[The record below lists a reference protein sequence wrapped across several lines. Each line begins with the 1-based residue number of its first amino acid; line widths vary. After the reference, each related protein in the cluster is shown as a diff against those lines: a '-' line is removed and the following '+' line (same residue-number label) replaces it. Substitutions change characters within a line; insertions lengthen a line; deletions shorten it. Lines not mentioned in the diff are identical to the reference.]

1 MEVAAAEEPGTAAYP
16 VTSSSFCEVCRVP
29 SAIALYASIVC
40 IGAGIFS
47 AIERPAE
54 LIRRSEQEAVLVE
67 YTATFERVKAAAL
80 SGCISDEDL
89 SVLTKHAPAP
99 VAPADFHDWDFA
111 GAFFFSCTIVSTI
124 GYGTFAPATTGGRVF
139 LIFYA
144 LIGIGA
150 AAPVFAF
157 LGEFI
162 IKKVRL
168 CMGSSKPKPA
178 ASSAEVQLAFG
189 KYDLDRSGTLDRV
202 SNIRCSELYRPGRQ
216 DLSHTALTVHSPGP
230 HCAFRYFRIH
240 TYRAR

>member
-1 MEVAAAEEPGTAAYP
+1 MEVAAAEEPGTAA
-16 VTSSSFCEVCRVP
+16 SLDCRALMELCRVP

-111 GAFFFSCTIVSTI
+111 GAFFFSCTI
-124 GYGTFAPATTGGRVF
+124 
-139 LIFYA
+139 
-144 LIGIGA
+144 
-150 AAPVFAF
+150 
-157 LGEFI
+157 FI
-162 IKKVRL
+162 
-168 CMGSSKPKPA
+168 
-178 ASSAEVQLAFG
+178 
-189 KYDLDRSGTLDRV
+189 
-202 SNIRCSELYRPGRQ
+202 
-216 DLSHTALTVHSPGP
+216 SH
-230 HCAFRYFRIH
+230 
-240 TYRAR
+240 